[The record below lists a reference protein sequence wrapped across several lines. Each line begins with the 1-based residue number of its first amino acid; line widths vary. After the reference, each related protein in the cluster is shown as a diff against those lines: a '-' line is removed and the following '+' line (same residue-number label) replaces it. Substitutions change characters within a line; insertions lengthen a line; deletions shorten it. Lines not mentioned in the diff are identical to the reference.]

1 MSGRTNGGRRIRKVA
16 ILEPSGSTTKV
27 FSGIRLPRQGA
38 VLLGT
43 ILAQQG
49 YEVDVFIE
57 DLAAF
62 DWKRILSADLVGI
75 STITPTAP
83 RSYALA
89 DVIRAQGIP
98 VVMGG
103 FHVTYLKD
111 EALDHAD
118 FVVRGEG
125 EDTLVD
131 LVNALQD
138 GGDFAQ
144 IRGLSFTDGCEKVHN
159 EDRPLEGDL
168 DRFPIPDYSLV
179 HSMRPGGIV
188 SIVTRR
194 GCPFECSFCCVAP
207 FGGNIVRETSVD
219 RVLSE
224 VEQQVA
230 WNGKR
235 GVLFFADDIFNLK
248 PPRMK
253 AILRGMI
260 ENDLTPLWVGQVR
273 HEASR
278 DGELLELM
286 RRSGCARVFVGFES
300 VNPRTLELFNKHESV
315 GDVAESIRRFHDAR
329 IKVHGMFVVGS
340 DVDDTETAQETVA
353 FSQEHDL
360 DSMQFNVLTPLPGSR
375 DYDRM
380 QERRDVLL
388 PASWKYYDG
397 NHVVHRPERMTPA
410 ELQMTASRGM
420 KSFYSLRAIGQRLVR
435 GDLLEVAARMHGFLL
450 ARRFDRESRGYAK
463 WLETQS
469 GAAGSAEYGH
479 MSESNPLEP
488 VGLMTR
494 LRRWVGAR
502 CRINVTR
509 FMHLPSTFA
518 KSPSS
523 QPVFSKVESL
533 ARRTE
538 SLSSRYVQAPVRAAL
553 ARPTRAAARVVR
565 RTRLRLR
572 RDSA

>member
-1 MSGRTNGGRRIRKVA
+1 MSGRTRSGRRIRKVA
-16 ILEPSGSTTKV
+16 ILEPSGSTTNV
-27 FSGIRLPRQGA
+27 YSGIRIPRQGA

-43 ILAQQG
+43 ILSRRG

-57 DLAAF
+57 DLSAF
-62 DWKRILSADLVGI
+62 DWKRILSADVVGI

-89 DVIRAQGIP
+89 DVIRSQGIP

-103 FHVTYLKD
+103 FHVTYLTD

-131 LVNALQD
+131 LVNAIQD
-138 GGDFAQ
+138 GGDFAG
-144 IRGLSFTDGCEKVHN
+144 IRGLSFCDGCEKVHN
-159 EDRPLEGDL
+159 ENRPLERDL

-179 HSMRPGGIV
+179 HAMRPGGVV
-188 SIVTRR
+188 SVVTRR
-194 GCPFECSFCCVAP
+194 GCPFDCSFCCVAP

-219 RVLSE
+219 RVLYE
-224 VEQQVA
+224 VERQVA
-230 WNGKR
+230 WNGRR

-248 PPRMK
+248 PARMK

-278 DGELLELM
+278 DAALLELM
-286 RRSGCARVFVGFES
+286 MRSGCARVFVGFES

-315 GDVAESIRRFHDAR
+315 EDVADSIRRFHEGR

-340 DVDDTETAQETVA
+340 DADDTETARQTVA
-353 FSQEHDL
+353 FAQEHDL

-380 QERRDVLL
+380 RARKGVLL
-388 PASWKYYDG
+388 PASWTYYDG
-397 NHVVHRPERMTPA
+397 NHVVHRPGRMTPA
-410 ELQMTASRGM
+410 ELQMSASGGM
-420 KSFYSLRAIGQRLVR
+420 RSFYSLRAIGQRLVR

-463 WLETQS
+463 WLEVQS
-469 GAAGSAEYGH
+469 DRTARADGSPLAAP
-479 MSESNPLEP
+479 NPLEP
-488 VGLMTR
+488 AGLMTR

-509 FMHLPSTFA
+509 FVHLPSRFA
-518 KSPSS
+518 KRPSS
-523 QPVFSKVESL
+523 QPVFPKAGSF
-533 ARRTE
+533 ARRAQ
-538 SLSSRYVQAPVRAAL
+538 SLSGRYLQAPVRAAL
-553 ARPTRAAARVVR
+553 ARPARAAGRLVR
-565 RTRLRLR
+565 RTGRALR
-572 RDSA
+572 RNSA